1 LPSPAPPST
10 TGESAALDQ
19 LKSDFRATHHV
30 WRSRVADEPVGY
42 WYATLRR
49 EPKPFEAGNLFRT
62 VCAPTDRK
70 LRSILDEQAA
80 IARRGEEITPCP

>member
-1 LPSPAPPST
+1 VPSPAPPST
-10 TGESAALDQ
+10 TSDSAALDQ
-19 LKSDFRATHHV
+19 LKSDFGTTHNV

-49 EPKPFEAGNLFRT
+49 EPKAFEVGYLFRT
-62 VCAPTDRK
+62 VCAPTNRE